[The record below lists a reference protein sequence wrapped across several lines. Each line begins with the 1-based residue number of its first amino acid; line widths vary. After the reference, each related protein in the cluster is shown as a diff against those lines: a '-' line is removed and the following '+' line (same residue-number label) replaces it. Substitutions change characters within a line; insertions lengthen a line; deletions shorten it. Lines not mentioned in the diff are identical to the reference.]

1 MARLDMY
8 ANYELQASF
17 KLDDND
23 FVLGRDASCVVS
35 IPDSKVSRKHAII
48 TSKGDDKIIE
58 NIGLNGTKVNGKA
71 IESPYTL
78 QAGDAIFIASYIL
91 VYQPEDIT
99 ETDLDSTTIISR
111 APPKTLVL

>member
-23 FVLGRDASCVVS
+23 FLLGRDARCVVS
-35 IPDSKVSRKHAII
+35 IPDSEVSRKHAII
-48 TSKGDDKIIE
+48 KSINGDKVIQNLGI
-58 NIGLNGTKVNGKA
+58 NGTKINGKVLEGDY
-71 IESPYTL
+71 IL

-91 VYQPEDIT
+91 VYQPEDNSKI
-99 ETDLDSTTIISR
+99 DLDSTTIIDRS
-111 APPKTLVL
+111 PPQNLVL